1 MDHLNPK
8 PRGRLFFYQQMIY
21 PQLVF
26 VSTEPWINGWIY
38 ERDLHLPILQEI
50 HDPWEGET
58 ANHQPAPNEGS
69 ASCSSRV
76 GLKHGRSKSLKLVAM
91 VLVGVL

>member
-1 MDHLNPK
+1 MYSEVSKDNV
-8 PRGRLFFYQQMIY
+8 
-21 PQLVF
+21 QLCNTAIWVVVNF
-26 VSTEPWINGWIY
+26 NRIY

-50 HDPWEGET
+50 HDPWEGEM

-91 VLVGVL
+91 VLVGVDFCPIS